1 MKKTLI
7 ILFFFMATALPIF
20 VQAQGGILKPDK
32 QTEFNDNIQQLASST
47 DYSTQD
53 TLDAVL
59 GRIIRT
65 VLSVLGSVFLILMF
79 FAGWLW
85 MRASGNQEKVD
96 KAKKQIK
103 TLVIGLV
110 IIIAAYA
117 LSSWVVRLLVSGS
130 GSLVQ

>member
-20 VQAQGGILKPDK
+20 VQAQSTILKPDK

-47 DYSTQD
+47 DYSTED

-117 LSSWVVRLLVSGS
+117 LSSWIVRILVSGS

>member
-110 IIIAAYA
+110 SIIAAYA